1 MSLSPLNKNSHI
13 GVLGLGY
20 VGLPLAHAFG
30 FHFRTS
36 GFDINEQR
44 ITEIQQNF
52 DRNRDLSKEILAS
65 GKTQYSQEIG
75 ALADC
80 DIYIVT
86 APTPVDKQNQ
96 PDLEPVLGAARL
108 IAGMLKKGDLVIFE
122 STVYPGAT
130 EEECVPVLEQVS
142 GLRFNEDFYVGY
154 SPERINPG
162 DKAHS
167 LPDVVKVTSGS
178 TSAAADKVDKLYGT
192 IITAGTHRASSIKVA
207 EAAKVIENTQRDLNI
222 ALVNELAILFEK
234 LGINTKEVLDAA
246 GSKWNFLP
254 FFPGLVG
261 GHCIGVDPYYLTY
274 WAKQVGYHPDVILA
288 GRRINDSMGEYVAE
302 RVIRLML
309 SKRIH
314 IIDAK
319 ILVMGLAFKENC
331 PDTRNSR
338 VIDVITTLQG
348 YNVQVSVLDPWVD
361 TAESDLL
368 VEEAETGAYDA
379 IIIAVAHKQF
389 KQLSIE
395 DVRAMGKEQC
405 VIFDVKHMFPASDV
419 DGSL

>member
-1 MSLSPLNKNSHI
+1 
-13 GVLGLGY
+13 
-20 VGLPLAHAFG
+20 
-30 FHFRTS
+30 
-36 GFDINEQR
+36 
-44 ITEIQQNF
+44 
-52 DRNRDLSKEILAS
+52 
-65 GKTQYSQEIG
+65 
-75 ALADC
+75 
-80 DIYIVT
+80 
-86 APTPVDKQNQ
+86 VDKQNQ

-348 YNVQVSVLDPWVD
+348 YNVQVSVLDPWID